1 MKLYDGLR
9 KFVESSSHANAQS
22 TKPVEQPLIHEFE
35 AALRENGYILH
46 KTIDD
51 EGSTNLAYMIFNEG
65 TRTGVMM
72 VEVDDDSVLAYV
84 RYPLDL
90 NGIPKDLT
98 DQIVREIQEQVITDM
113 GHVIYV
119 PESESINYL
128 HEFCRIHFYP
138 YEDLGAQLI
147 SLFEQEVELA
157 LNAFKEVAK
166 KYGP

>member
-1 MKLYDGLR
+1 MKLYDGVR
-9 KFVESSSHANAQS
+9 KFVESSLYSNTQ
-22 TKPVEQPLIHEFE
+22 TVKPVEQPLIHEFE

-65 TRTGVMM
+65 IRAGVMM

-90 NGIPKDLT
+90 SGIPNDLT

-119 PESESINYL
+119 PENESINYL

-138 YEDLGAQLI
+138 YEDLGEQLV

-157 LNAFKEVAK
+157 LDAFKEVAK
-166 KYGP
+166 KYEL

>member
-1 MKLYDGLR
+1 MKLYDGVR
-9 KFVESSSHANAQS
+9 KFVESSSHSNTQTA
-22 TKPVEQPLIHEFE
+22 KPVEQPLIHEFE

-84 RYPLDL
+84 SYPLDL
-90 NGIPKDLT
+90 SGIPNDLT
-98 DQIVREIQEQVITDM
+98 DQIVREIQEQVITGM

-119 PESESINYL
+119 PENESINYL

-138 YEDLGAQLI
+138 YEDLGEQLV

-157 LNAFKEVAK
+157 LDAVKEVAK
-166 KYGP
+166 KYEL